1 VEAADGDGVRFAI
14 EDHGPGIP
22 ADKVDIVF
30 DKFTKLNMF
39 TEGLG
44 IGLYLCRR
52 IVNLMGGT
60 LTLDTQYAGGSRFVI
75 AIG

>member
-1 VEAADGDGVRFAI
+1 MNATASYCVPL
-14 EDHGPGIP
+14 H
-22 ADKVDIVF
+22 
-30 DKFTKLNMF
+30 
-39 TEGLG
+39 EGLG

>member
-1 VEAADGDGVRFAI
+1 MNATASYCVPLHEGRRF
-14 EDHGPGIP
+14 
-22 ADKVDIVF
+22 
-30 DKFTKLNMF
+30 
-39 TEGLG
+39 